1 MEESCWDWG
10 GFIYQSGGVEQ
21 TVNQVCV
28 GTGSIDDNGSK
39 AILMK
44 KLDKAIQIIKIFLTI
59 MKNHGRDSELQAL
72 EMNAHLQMVEF
83 FFNSYDSSM
92 RLWNFLSNPWLWM

>member
-1 MEESCWDWG
+1 M
-10 GFIYQSGGVEQ
+10 
-21 TVNQVCV
+21 NQVCV

-59 MKNHGRDSELQAL
+59 MKNHGRDSEL
-72 EMNAHLQMVEF
+72 
-83 FFNSYDSSM
+83 
-92 RLWNFLSNPWLWM
+92 